1 MMTAAFFH
9 PLQSHGRGITKT
21 TFPWKCSSVI
31 TSIYVDADNPRTF
44 RCGIRAFY
52 NKEIGMKASEAA
64 EQIQVIIDNLEE
76 LKQDVED
83 NDTYEFDIGRNLTTI
98 ENEVELIKDYVDDQT

>member
-21 TFPWKCSSVI
+21 SFPQKCSSVI
-31 TSIYVDADNPRTF
+31 TSIYVDANNPRTF

-52 NKEIGMKASEAA
+52 NQEKIMKAQEAIDQLEA
-64 EQIQVIIDNLEE
+64 VISDLDTVKGEIEA
-76 LKQDVED
+76 
-83 NDTYEFDIGRNLTTI
+83 NDTYEFDIGRKLNLISALTEEI
-98 ENEVELIKDYVDDQT
+98 SDYVADQT